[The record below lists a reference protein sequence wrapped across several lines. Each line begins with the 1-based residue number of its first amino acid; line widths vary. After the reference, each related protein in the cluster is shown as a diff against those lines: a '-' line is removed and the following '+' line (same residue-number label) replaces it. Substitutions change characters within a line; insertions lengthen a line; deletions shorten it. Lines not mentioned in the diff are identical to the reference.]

1 MNLVKLTKSSQ
12 EQFQLDCKL
21 LLCFLCYLKDWSE
34 KNPEQFNL
42 ALLGLPFTPYA
53 KLSFRQLMNFMRVFC
68 MYKKWE
74 STKMEMQRQLEA
86 EEKEAEVLQERAAAL
101 ADFAKQF
108 NKQV

>member
-1 MNLVKLTKSSQ
+1 
-12 EQFQLDCKL
+12 
-21 LLCFLCYLKDWSE
+21 
-34 KNPEQFNL
+34 
-42 ALLGLPFTPYA
+42 
-53 KLSFRQLMNFMRVFC
+53 MNFMRVFC